1 MPDGPPMVLDRAGV
15 PVPPDGPFSRPP
27 DQVTVF
33 VANGSSVGGLAGKVT
48 RLLGLDGYQT
58 TSPGNA
64 YKASLST
71 IYYREGFL
79 GDARAVGATLS
90 LPAEELPMPELINFV
105 APSTA
110 DRVLAADVV
119 LVIGSTDTRRLQ
131 NTD

>member
-1 MPDGPPMVLDRAGV
+1 MPDGPPVVLDRAGV

-33 VANGSSVGGLAGKVT
+33 VANGSNVGGLAGKVT

-64 YKASLST
+64 YRASLST

-79 GDARAVGATLS
+79 GDARAVSTTLS
-90 LPAEELPMPELINFV
+90 LPADEVPMPELINFV
-105 APSTA
+105 APSTV

-119 LVIGSTDTRRLQ
+119 LVIGSTDARRLQ
-131 NTD
+131 KAN